1 MGKCN
6 SVNESS
12 KTSSL
17 NSVNISEKLEYIL
30 PLANRNFKREDITKN
45 YQFIKFI
52 AEGATSKVFKAE
64 NSKKEKF
71 AIKRIIKNKIND
83 SKKSNIIKECEV
95 CLQIDNKNIIKTY
108 EIYEDKEFINIVM
121 ELGNIDLFEF
131 INRYPSENIPVD
143 LIIYFLIQIFESIDY
158 LHKNNIIHCDI
169 KPENYMLKF
178 ESDPTEIQKLK
189 KATLKLIDF
198 GNIRKKPLNKEKL
211 YEFCGTKEFMA
222 PEALENSGFNEKI
235 DEWAAGIL
243 MFNLLTKT
251 DPFYSDS
258 DSEYRDNIKFKNINF
273 DLIENKELR
282 ELNKKL
288 LNRFVE
294 KRITANEALEEIK
307 KFKKV

>member
-1 MGKCN
+1 
-6 SVNESS
+6 
-12 KTSSL
+12 
-17 NSVNISEKLEYIL
+17 
-30 PLANRNFKREDITKN
+30 
-45 YQFIKFI
+45 
-52 AEGATSKVFKAE
+52 
-64 NSKKEKF
+64 
-71 AIKRIIKNKIND
+71 
-83 SKKSNIIKECEV
+83 
-95 CLQIDNKNIIKTY
+95 
-108 EIYEDKEFINIVM
+108 M

-131 INRYPSENIPVD
+131 INRYSKNIPDD

-307 KFKKV
+307 KFKKG